1 MIKDLG
7 FLKKKKW
14 KEMNH
19 LKNVKEEG
27 QGVGFLQLLS
37 FPRVLLHEE
46 SSKDLTESTAEPNG
60 DRLPRMQGK
69 GYSEERGEN
78 FRECSQKPTCESSSS
93 SSSKVKALNLEL
105 FQYSSSSP
113 FVRFIWRE
121 RKRGILYVSFWIPL
135 KRAPKAL
142 GSWTT
147 NSLL

>member
-7 FLKKKKW
+7 FLKKKKKL
-14 KEMNH
+14 KEMDH

-27 QGVGFLQLLS
+27 QGVGFLHLLS

-78 FRECSQKPTCESSSS
+78 FRECS
-93 SSSKVKALNLEL
+93 
-105 FQYSSSSP
+105 
-113 FVRFIWRE
+113 
-121 RKRGILYVSFWIPL
+121 
-135 KRAPKAL
+135 
-142 GSWTT
+142 
-147 NSLL
+147 